1 MRAALLTLGLV
12 VLPGLWFGA
21 QGAALNWFTG
31 GEPPRLL
38 RPLVR
43 RLGPHAG
50 AAAGAGAA
58 GCSAARS
65 RSRCPPCSSGWSCAA
80 SSCEI
85 RRVEQGDAPHQ
96 AARLRAVLAAYDQL
110 LLELC
115 ARVDVPTDDVGL
127 PPLPSRERL
136 TLEAELVAAGHDW

>member
-1 MRAALLTLGLV
+1 MEAALWTVFLV
-12 VLPGLWFGA
+12 VLPGIWWIASGE
-21 QGAALNWFTG
+21 ALTWFTE

-43 RLGPHAG
+43 RL
-50 AAAGAGAA
+50 
-58 GCSAARS
+58 R
-65 RSRCPPCSSGWSCAA
+65 PPTERLRRRLRRVLRRPEPLSLPPVLLTLELRRLEG
-80 SSCEI
+80 EI

-110 LLELC
+110 LIQLC
-115 ARVDVPTDDVGL
+115 QQVEVPTDGVGL
-127 PPLPSRERL
+127 PPLPSRERV

>member
-1 MRAALLTLGLV
+1 MEAALWTVFLV
-12 VLPGLWFGA
+12 VLPGIWWFASGE
-21 QGAALNWFTG
+21 ALTWFTE

-43 RLGPHAG
+43 RL
-50 AAAGAGAA
+50 
-58 GCSAARS
+58 R
-65 RSRCPPCSSGWSCAA
+65 PPAERLRHRLRRRLGRPEPQTLPPVLLTLELRRLEG
-80 SSCEI
+80 EI

-110 LLELC
+110 LIQLC
-115 ARVDVPTDDVGL
+115 QQVEVPTDGVGL
-127 PPLPSRERL
+127 PPLPSRERV